1 MRLSGYLQ
9 GLAVVRRIAPLRAT
23 PDGLELDLELTSG
36 LGGFRRM
43 VGKDDVL
50 VDSEGEPPTFRLR

>member
-1 MRLSGYLQ
+1 
-9 GLAVVRRIAPLRAT
+9 LRAT

-36 LGGFRRM
+36 LSGFRRM
-43 VGKDDVL
+43 VDRDDVL